1 MNLKEKSFEYAR
13 MRESDIPSV
22 KKIEIENNLAPWTIE
37 DYRKEVYRE
46 DSLAYTAS
54 VNGEIIGFIIARLI
68 TLQNLKSIL
77 SENKTEN
84 SGRSIH
90 RHRQE
95 FKHEIEIYNI
105 CVVRQHRKNG
115 VGKTLFETILNKT
128 PHQISNIWLEV
139 RKSNHGAIEFYK
151 NLNFQIISQRK
162 FFYRNPSEDGLVLK
176 LEMRQSDI

>member
-13 MRESDIPSV
+13 MRECDIPSV

-54 VNGEIIGFIIARLI
+54 MNGKIVGFIIARLI
-68 TLQNLKSIL
+68 TFEKLKYSN

-84 SGRSIH
+84 LDRYIN
-90 RHRQE
+90 RYE
-95 FKHEIEIYNI
+95 LEHEIEIYNI
-105 CVVRQHRKNG
+105 CVIRQYRKNG
-115 VGKTLFETILNKT
+115 IGKTLFGTILNKT

-139 RKSNHGAIEFYK
+139 RKSNRGAIEFYK

-162 FFYRNPSEDGLVLK
+162 NFYRNPSEDGLVLK
-176 LEMRQSDI
+176 LELKQSDI